1 MKILSIISVGGR
13 LIKLMGVCLV
23 VMLAFNACDIAYS
36 IPLRN
41 NEHFYDFALS
51 DSNRVRLSCMYFHG
65 FYYLN
70 FNLKGEYVLNP
81 DSFKMMTYDE
91 NIKVMKSNVN
101 YEGDYIKKNNT
112 IVKNVSITRWIIFE
126 QKDKSREI
134 QSPLVVY
141 VLPSGF
147 IMYNGHRVI
156 TDSLR
161 IVLKKP
167 ENTGVF
173 SNFLRRRVHSD

>member
-23 VMLAFNACDIAYS
+23 VVLAFNACDSAQS
-36 IPLRN
+36 ILLGN
-41 NEHFYDFALS
+41 NKTFYDYALS

-65 FYYLN
+65 FYFLN

-81 DSFKMMTYDE
+81 DSFKMMTCDD
-91 NIKVMKSNVN
+91 NIKIMKSNVN
-101 YEGDYIKKNNT
+101 YERDYIKKNNT

-134 QSPLVVY
+134 QRPLVVY

-147 IMYNGHRVI
+147 IMHNGQRVI

-167 ENTGVF
+167 EYIK
-173 SNFLRRRVHSD
+173 